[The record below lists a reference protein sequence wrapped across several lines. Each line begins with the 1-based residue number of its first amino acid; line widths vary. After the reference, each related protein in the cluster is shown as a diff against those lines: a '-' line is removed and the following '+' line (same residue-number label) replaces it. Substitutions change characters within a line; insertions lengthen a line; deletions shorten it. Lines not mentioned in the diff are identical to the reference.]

1 MTWFDVLLSIV
12 LLSFAYI
19 VKRGIDAA
27 YRNGCNDGY
36 GFSKEPN
43 NPGYREAGK
52 ILLKRW
58 PEIQRRIREEKPV
71 DWE

>member
-1 MTWFDVLLSIV
+1 MDI
-12 LLSFAYI
+12 YI
-19 VKRGIDAA
+19 AALVGVAISLFMHLANRAA

-58 PEIQRRIREEKPV
+58 PEIERRIREEKPV